1 MTMKKLIYLL
11 ASLAATALLIPTHTQ
26 ALEPEDYSEP
36 PAPSNVFI
44 TAVQTSK
51 DLDYVELYN
60 GGSTLTNMAGWRL
73 SYEVYGA
80 DSTTALAICSVTLTD
95 YLLSKDYGLVARAA
109 VLTDTNGVALIP
121 NDCGLFEAG
130 QYVRSV
136 RLTDQTGK
144 LVDAIHMT
152 RNDSGLPWARRGLTA
167 SFRTNNFGG
176 IATLDPVPPSGW
188 KLKSSGISD
197 MNFTLY
203 NLVAARGG
211 AQIYTGG
218 WYTPPATLPDVR
230 IVEILPRPENCS
242 PAMTSLACADYVK
255 LHVGSGVREQD
266 LALFT
271 LRSDS
276 GGLARTSGNGV
287 DIVFPISDSGYVTVP
302 IALSND
308 GGYAWLEDM
317 YGARTYDASVILYPS
332 AESAA
337 HEGAA
342 WALDVVDGVWKW
354 TRAPR
359 PDAPNYFVSP
369 EPTPV
374 KATTSTTLTP
384 CREGQE
390 RNPATNRCRS
400 IVDAIAQLV
409 PCREGQ
415 ERSPDT
421 NRCRS
426 VLAASSGLV
435 PCAAGQERNPETNR
449 CRKIVLTGDDIPLV
463 TDVPSETRASRTGWI
478 VAGIA
483 VVGAAAYALYEWRDV
498 LRRRFRLRRK

>member
-11 ASLAATALLIPTHTQ
+11 ALLAATTLLIPAHIQ

-36 PAPSNVFI
+36 PALSNVFI
-44 TAVQTSK
+44 TAVQASG

-60 GGSTLTNMAGWRL
+60 SGSTLTNMSGWQL
-73 SYEVYGA
+73 SYEIYGA
-80 DSTTALAICSVTLTD
+80 SSTTAIAMCSTVLTD
-95 YLLSKDYGLVARAA
+95 YLLPKDYGLVARAG
-109 VLTDTNGVALIP
+109 VLTDASGVAVIP
-121 NDCGLFEAG
+121 DGCGAFEAG
-130 QYVRSV
+130 QYVRLV
-136 RLTDQTGK
+136 RLIDASGK
-144 LVDAIHMT
+144 PVDTIHMT
-152 RNDSGLPWARRGLTA
+152 KNDSGLPWARRGLTA

-176 IATLDPVPPSGW
+176 IATLDPASPSGW

-203 NLVAARGG
+203 NLITARSST
-211 AQIYTGG
+211 QIYTGG
-218 WYTPPATLPDVR
+218 WYAPPTVLPDVR

-242 PAMTSLACADYVK
+242 PAATNLACADYVK
-255 LHVGSGVREQD
+255 VWVGNGVTEED
-266 LALFT
+266 LAFFT

-276 GGLARTSGNGV
+276 GGRARTSSNGV
-287 DIVFPISDSGYVTVP
+287 DIIFPISDSGYVTVP

-308 GGYAWLEDM
+308 GGYVWLEDM
-317 YGARTYDASVILYPS
+317 YGAQTYDASIISYPS

-342 WALDVVDGVWKW
+342 WALDTADGVWKW

-369 EPTPV
+369 ELAPA
-374 KATTSTTLTP
+374 KATPNVTPAP

-400 IVDAIAQLV
+400 IVDASAQLV

-415 ERSPDT
+415 ERNPDT

-449 CRKIVLTGDDIPLV
+449 CRKTVLTGDDVPLV

-478 VAGIA
+478 VAGVA
-483 VVGAAAYALYEWRDV
+483 VVGAGAYALYEWRDV
-498 LRRRFRLRRK
+498 LRRRFSLRRK